1 VPAPVVVIL
10 AAGKGTRMRSAVPK
24 LLHPIC
30 GRPMIGWP
38 VAVARAAGAGKI
50 VVVDAPGTPLADQ
63 LDADVRIVVQAQAL
77 GTGDAVRAAVAE
89 IDAGDT
95 VIVLYGDVP
104 LIRPETVIALAQA
117 HEASSAEAT
126 MLTAVLGDPTGF
138 GRVVRDGDGNVLRV
152 VETKTPGDATADE
165 LLIDEVN
172 TGIYAF
178 SGATLVPALAEI
190 SNDNAQGEY
199 YLPDVLA
206 ILRGHGHRVGG
217 HQLGDPVE
225 MFNVNDRVQLAH
237 ATAEAQRR
245 INHAHMLAGAT
256 IINPAATPIDA
267 GVRLAEDVVIEPG
280 CSLQGHTT
288 VGAGSRIGPHST
300 LIDATVGECSV
311 VIHSY
316 VSEATIANG
325 VSVGPFTYLRP
336 DTVLR
341 DGSKAGAFV
350 EIKNSDVG
358 AGSKVPHLSYIGD
371 AEIGENTNLGASTI
385 TANYDG
391 VNKHRTTIG
400 SNVHT
405 SVDTTLVAP
414 VSLGD
419 GAYTGAGSVITDD
432 VPGDALGIARARQTN
447 IDDYAKREKH
457 AKERA

>member
-1 VPAPVVVIL
+1 MPAPVVVIL

-38 VAVARAAGAGKI
+38 VAVARAAGAAKI
-50 VVVDAPGTPLADQ
+50 VVVDAPGMPLADQ
-63 LDADVRIVVQAQAL
+63 LGADVTTVVQAQAR
-77 GTGDAVRAAVAE
+77 GTGDAVRAAVGE
-89 IDAGDT
+89 IAADDT

-104 LIRPETVIALAQA
+104 LIRPETVNALALA
-117 HEASSAEAT
+117 HESSSAEAT
-126 MLTAVLGDPTGF
+126 MLTAVLADPSGF
-138 GRVVRDGDGNVLRV
+138 GRVVRDGDGHVLKV
-152 VETKTPGDATADE
+152 VETKTPGDATAQE

-206 ILRGHGHRVGG
+206 ILRAQGHQVGG

-225 MFNVNDRVQLAH
+225 MFNVNDRVQLAR
-237 ATAEAQRR
+237 ASAEAQLR
-245 INHAHMLAGAT
+245 IHREHMLAGAT
-256 IINPAATPIDA
+256 IINPATTTIDA
-267 GVRLAEDVVIEPG
+267 GVRLAQDVVIEPG
-280 CSLQGHTT
+280 TSLHGRTT
-288 VGAGSRIGPHST
+288 IGAGSAIGPHST
-300 LIDATVGECSV
+300 LIDVTVGEGSQ

-316 VSEATIANG
+316 VSGATIANR
-325 VSVGPFTYLRP
+325 VSVGPFAYLRP

-341 DGSKAGAFV
+341 DGSKAGTFV

-371 AEIGENTNLGASTI
+371 ADIGENTNLGAATI

-391 VNKHRTTIG
+391 VNKHRTRIG
-400 SNVHT
+400 SAVHT
-405 SVDTTLVAP
+405 GVDTTLVAP

-419 GAYTGAGSVITDD
+419 HTSTGAGSVITED
-432 VPGDALGIARARQTN
+432 VPDAALGIARARQSN
-447 IDDYAKREKH
+447 IAGYAKRTK
-457 AKERA
+457 